1 MADRRVA
8 NTFSRCSYLRVPTF
22 FFPDTFTFPRRL
34 KLAGN
39 VTSIKMEY
47 SWGRGRILSVVEK
60 LKICKGNRKPG
71 KDRGKT
77 EWSHRTCER
86 IFLYL
91 QGRWDS
97 MELCNHG
104 ISFDVGI
111 IIGRKLRGEFE
122 NSLHNNNIPIK
133 RVNVSSFHPME
144 VIKSPSLLFPKLYRK
159 LNLRGKEKVL
169 FSYAR
174 EIIFPSKRDLILL
187 LHRIL

>member
-1 MADRRVA
+1 MLLS
-8 NTFSRCSYLRVPTF
+8 SRSHVFLPRHFYLSM
-22 FFPDTFTFPRRL
+22 RRL

-86 IFLYL
+86 IFLLYL

-97 MELCNHG
+97 TELCNHG
-104 ISFDVGI
+104 ILFDVGI

-133 RVNVSSFHPME
+133 RVNVSSDGSNKISF
-144 VIKSPSLLFPKLYRK
+144 LFCSRNYI
-159 LNLRGKEKVL
+159 E
-169 FSYAR
+169 S
-174 EIIFPSKRDLILL
+174 
-187 LHRIL
+187 

>member
-1 MADRRVA
+1 MLLS
-8 NTFSRCSYLRVPTF
+8 SRSHVFLPRHFYLSM
-22 FFPDTFTFPRRL
+22 RRL

-86 IFLYL
+86 IFL

-97 MELCNHG
+97 TELCNH
-104 ISFDVGI
+104 GI

-133 RVNVSSFHPME
+133 RVNVSSDGSNKISF
-144 VIKSPSLLFPKLYRK
+144 LFCSRNYI
-159 LNLRGKEKVL
+159 E
-169 FSYAR
+169 S
-174 EIIFPSKRDLILL
+174 
-187 LHRIL
+187 